1 MTTQGLFTVV
11 RPAIDSDRIYLE
23 WEAKLNNGKHVACMK
38 SLATDA
44 GSVIAF

>member
-23 WEAKLNNGKHVACMK
+23 CKHPPSTAELFVRQ
-38 SLATDA
+38 
-44 GSVIAF
+44 